1 MSGMGT
7 DTAKL
12 KELLKKRSLLVR
24 RLGGLRHILRGSI
37 VKQGNICG
45 KAGCICKRKKN
56 PVLHGPYNYLSHRSR
71 ESMNTIFLNKKK
83 LPLAVEG
90 VREYNEA
97 MELIYTLAEINFRI
111 LRYHYDK
118 L

>member
-1 MSGMGT
+1 MENRGGRLEELVKER
-7 DTAKL
+7 DKLAKSLARL
-12 KELLKKRSLLVR
+12 K
-24 RLGGLRHILRGSI
+24 HILRGSI
-37 VKQGNICG
+37 MKHGNICG

-71 ESMNTIFLNKKK
+71 ASINTVFLNKKK
-83 LPLAVEG
+83 LPIAEKGLK
-90 VREYNEA
+90 EYNEA
-97 MELIYTLAEINFRI
+97 MDTIYRIAEINYRI